1 MFSRLQE
8 LESRLIEL
16 ERKMSDPESAKNQQR
31 FTALAREHGSLNK
44 IVSAYRKYKTLEEQ
58 LEEAQALAS
67 EETGDEELRQ
77 LAQEEVQEKER
88 QLKELTEKLTDM
100 LLSKDEGADRNAIVE
115 VRAGT
120 GGEEA
125 ALFASDIFRMYE
137 HFAENKG
144 WKMEILSSSP
154 TELGGFRE
162 IVFSFSGP
170 AAYGTMKYESGG
182 HRVQRV
188 PKTETQGR
196 IHTSLVTVAVLPE
209 AQEVDIK
216 IPEDDLRIERI
227 HGGGP
232 GGQSVNKTSSAVRV
246 THIPSGAI
254 VFCQDERSQHRNL
267 DKAMRILRS
276 RLLEIEEKRKE
287 RERGDMRRSMV
298 RSGDRSEKVRTYNFP
313 QNRVTDHRINLSI
326 YDLQGVL
333 EGKLEKLANALAEKD
348 REEKLKNINPANKE
362 ES

>member
-1 MFSRLQE
+1 MFDRLDELDKHLVE
-8 LESRLIEL
+8 LEKKLA
-16 ERKMSDPESAKNQQR
+16 DPELAKDPQR
-31 FTALAREHGSLNK
+31 YTALAREHGSLNK
-44 IVSAYRKYKTLEEQ
+44 IVSSYRKYKALKTE
-58 LEEAQALAS
+58 LEEAQSLAA
-67 EETGDEELRQ
+67 DEEGDGELRE
-77 LAQEEVQEKER
+77 LAREEAAEKER
-88 QLKELTEKLTDM
+88 QLAQLSQKLTDM
-100 LLSKDEGADRNAIVE
+100 LLSKDEGVDRNAIVE

-120 GGEEA
+120 GGDEA
-125 ALFASDIFRMYE
+125 ALFSADIFRMYE
-137 HFAENKG
+137 RFAQVKG

-162 IVFSFSGP
+162 VVFSLSGP
-170 AAYGTMKYESGG
+170 GAYGTMRYESGG

-216 IPEDDLRIERI
+216 IPDDDLRIERI

-267 DKAMRILRS
+267 EKAMRILRS
-276 RLLEIEEKRKE
+276 RLLEIEVERKE
-287 RERGDMRRSMV
+287 KERGDLRRSMV

-313 QNRVTDHRINLSI
+313 QNRVTDHRVNVSI

-333 EGKLEKLANALAEKD
+333 EGKLDELTSALVKKD
-348 REEKLKNINPANKE
+348 REERLRNLNLASRE
-362 ES
+362 D

>member
-1 MFSRLQE
+1 MFDRLEE
-8 LESRLIEL
+8 LEKRAVEL
-16 ERKMSDPESAKNQQR
+16 EKKLADPEIARQPQLY
-31 FTALAREHGSLNK
+31 TALAREHGSLAK
-44 IVSAYRKYKTLEEQ
+44 IVSAYRSYSALKREVEEVR
-58 LEEAQALAS
+58 ALAAD
-67 EETGDEELRQ
+67 ETGDSELRE
-77 LAQEEVQEKER
+77 LAR
-88 QLKELTEKLTDM
+88 KLTDM
-100 LLSKDEGADRNAIVE
+100 LISKDEGADRNAIVE

-120 GGEEA
+120 GGGEA
-125 ALFASDIFRMYE
+125 ALFAADIFRMYE
-137 HFAENKG
+137 RFAQTKS

-162 IVFSFSGP
+162 IVFSLSGP
-170 AAYGTMKYESGG
+170 GVYGTMKYESGG

-209 AQEVDIK
+209 AEEVDFK
-216 IPEDDLRIERI
+216 IPADDLRIERI

-232 GGQSVNKTSSAVRV
+232 GGQSVNKTSSAIRV

-267 DKAMRILRS
+267 EKAMRILRS
-276 RLLEIEEKRKE
+276 RLMEIEQERKE
-287 RERGDMRRSMV
+287 KERGDMRRSMV

-313 QNRVTDHRINLSI
+313 QNRVTDHRISLSVYNLE
-326 YDLQGVL
+326 GVL
-333 EGKLEKLANALAEKD
+333 EGALEQFASALAQRD
-348 REEKLKNINPANKE
+348 REEKLKNVNITKR

>member
-1 MFSRLQE
+1 MFDRLEE
-8 LESRLIEL
+8 LENRLVEL
-16 ERKMSDPESAKNQQR
+16 EEKMSDPESARDQQR

-44 IVSAYRKYKTLEEQ
+44 IVSAYRKYKILKNEF
-58 LEEAQALAS
+58 EEAQVLATD
-67 EETGDEELRQ
+67 ETDDQELRE
-77 LAQEEVQEKER
+77 LAQEEVLEKER
-88 QLKELTEKLTDM
+88 QLEELTVKLTDM

-120 GGEEA
+120 GGDEA
-125 ALFASDIFRMYE
+125 ALFGADIFRMYE
-137 HFAENKG
+137 RFAERKG

-162 IVFSFSGP
+162 IVFSLSGSG
-170 AAYGTMKYESGG
+170 AYGTMKYESGG

-209 AQEVDIK
+209 AEEVDLQ
-216 IPEDDLRIERI
+216 IPGDDLRIERI

-246 THIPSGAI
+246 THIPSGTL

-267 DKAMRILRS
+267 EKAMRILRS
-276 RLLEIEEKRKE
+276 RLLEIEQKRKE
-287 RERGDMRRSMV
+287 KERGDMRRNMV

-326 YDLQGVL
+326 YNLQGVL
-333 EGKLEKLANALAEKD
+333 EGNLDKLAGALAERD
-348 REEKLKNINPANKE
+348 REERLKNINL
-362 ES
+362 SGDGD